1 MRKALH
7 YIISTFFISFIL
19 LMLFITIIDS
29 LQVIGFHI
37 VQ

>member
-7 YIISTFFISFIL
+7 YIISTFFILFIL
-19 LMLFITIIDS
+19 LMLVVTIVDF
-29 LQVIGFHI
+29 LQIIGFHI